1 MGLGHMLDVRRLT
14 KNLGGDPDNWL
25 DVKKNLPLLAEKR
38 YYSNLKYGYARG
50 YEAFQYVEN
59 IRRYMNS
66 IINYYRVQENQEAA
80 QAEKETEKKAAINS
94 ATSESN
100 VGKIV
105 TDTTDAIDMKKNE
118 VEKRDVEKVSAE
130 TTQDADSDNKE
141 SIKKTEDNKVE
152 AQKKPID
159 NTKVQAP
166 LSSVLNGENGMM
178 DLINRIKT
186 TEIKSY
192 SPENRSE
199 SVTPEQISSTE
210 NNKANDVKAV
220 TDSPTP
226 LQ

>member
-1 MGLGHMLDVRRLT
+1 
-14 KNLGGDPDNWL
+14 
-25 DVKKNLPLLAEKR
+25 
-38 YYSNLKYGYARG
+38 
-50 YEAFQYVEN
+50 
-59 IRRYMNS
+59 
-66 IINYYRVQENQEAA
+66 
-80 QAEKETEKKAAINS
+80 
-94 ATSESN
+94 
-100 VGKIV
+100 
-105 TDTTDAIDMKKNE
+105 MKKDE

-141 SIKKTEDNKVE
+141 SMKKTEEDKVE
-152 AQKKPID
+152 APQKPID
-159 NTKVQAP
+159 STKIQAP

-192 SPENRSE
+192 SPENKSE

>member
-1 MGLGHMLDVRRLT
+1 
-14 KNLGGDPDNWL
+14 
-25 DVKKNLPLLAEKR
+25 
-38 YYSNLKYGYARG
+38 
-50 YEAFQYVEN
+50 
-59 IRRYMNS
+59 MNS

>member
-152 AQKKPID
+152 AQK
-159 NTKVQAP
+159 NR
-166 LSSVLNGENGMM
+166 
-178 DLINRIKT
+178 LIIQKY
-186 TEIKSY
+186 KHHY
-192 SPENRSE
+192 H
-199 SVTPEQISSTE
+199 QF
-210 NNKANDVKAV
+210 
-220 TDSPTP
+220 
-226 LQ
+226 